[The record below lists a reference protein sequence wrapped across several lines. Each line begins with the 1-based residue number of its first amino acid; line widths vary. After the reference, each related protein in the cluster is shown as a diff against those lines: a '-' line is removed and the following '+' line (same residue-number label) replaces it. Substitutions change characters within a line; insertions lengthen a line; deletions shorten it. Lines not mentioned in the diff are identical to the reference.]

1 MSSMRKLNR
10 RLRRWQR
17 YVQRY
22 RPGRWPRNYNVVR
35 CDVHD
40 PPGFLRAYF
49 AVQHEQERRFWDETP
64 EIWLGGPEG
73 EQALI
78 TDVLGGCDVCGL
90 PDLHRG
96 QGDGI
101 GSCDCPR
108 CDCGVARSSSF
119 CTCDPACSYCFSK
132 ACEGDCDEV
141 FADEPDDD
149 AGHGDWPL
157 EVVSVPDVSTWGQ
170 P

>member
-1 MSSMRKLNR
+1 MASMRTLRR
-10 RLRRWQR
+10 RLLRWHR
-17 YVQRY
+17 YAAKTCWRAS
-22 RPGRWPRNYNVVR
+22 RPRGYDRDAVR
-35 CDVHD
+35 PDGH
-40 PPGFLRAYF
+40 LRAYE
-49 AVQHEQERRFWDETP
+49 AVQELVERRFWDETP

-73 EQALI
+73 EASLI
-78 TDVLGGCDVCGL
+78 RDVLGGCDVCGL

-96 QGDGI
+96 NGDGI

-119 CTCDPACSYCFSK
+119 CTCDPACSYCLSK
-132 ACEGDCDEV
+132 ACEGDCDEA

-149 AGHGDWPL
+149 AGHGDDWPRA
-157 EVVSVPDVSTWGQ
+157 VVSLPDISEWRL